1 MSNVQKFREPIMAPD
16 FLRID
21 GQSVGGGGA
30 TPTDSAGTPAT
41 GATLAESA
49 AAVQKVVVTMT
60 DLAINIPAATDRG
73 GTALFNFGAR
83 CVTLVGINADFTVTR
98 DGTNIVAAT
107 NVSIACGPVIN
118 SSFPMAASART
129 FMQTITLSDDVLTD
143 TVDLNVPTTAE
154 GSQLTST
161 YPLAVG
167 QGSDFYL
174 NAGASNGGVDDDL
187 LVNGTIEVYF
197 IDMGADPS

>member
-21 GQSVGGGGA
+21 GTAVGGGGA
-30 TPTDSAGTPAT
+30 TPTDTAGSPPT

-49 AAVQKVVVTMT
+49 AAVQKVVVTMSNM
-60 DLAINIPAATDRG
+60 AINIPAATDVG
-73 GTALFNFGAR
+73 GTRLFNFGAR
-83 CVTLVGINADFTVTR
+83 CVTLVSINADFTVTR
-98 DGTNIVAAT
+98 DGTNIPAAT
-107 NVSIACGPVIN
+107 NVTIACGPVIN
-118 SSFPMAASART
+118 SSFPMAANART
-129 FMQTITLSDDVLTD
+129 FMQSITLSADVLTD

-154 GSQLTST
+154 GTPLTGT

-174 NAGASNGGVDDDL
+174 NAGASNAGSDDDL
-187 LVNGTIEVYF
+187 IVNGTIEVYF